1 MSRRMSSVGTFRTWM
16 DVRLE
21 SVMRFKADIGES
33 KYSDRACRPWQ
44 FPGRH
49 ASSIGSA
56 SESSHGL
63 MGSERGRRHPHHRD

>member
-1 MSRRMSSVGTFRTWM
+1 LRNM
-16 DVRLE
+16 DQPT
-21 SVMRFKADIGES
+21 KAGVPALAQI
-33 KYSDRACRPWQ
+33 
-44 FPGRH
+44 PGRH